1 MSDDPIRRE
10 VGGDF
15 ARHVR
20 HHARGLGTIAAASV
34 LGMASTFIYQVVSA
48 RYLAPADFGLLAAF
62 FVIVN
67 TAAIGSSSLQN
78 AIVVKTAEELAYG
91 SPTEAKRRSWPV
103 EAVII
108 GCGGGLAVG
117 LAAPWLAAQ
126 LATSAG
132 VVIAA
137 ATTIPL
143 GFLLAD
149 AVGRLQGSGKVVAA
163 VWTSTAV
170 QVARVIFLLAAI
182 AIGVGLAG
190 AIGAVVASTIVVLIG
205 ALVAARH
212 SRRPAGRVLGMSG
225 VSIVVL
231 TTAFAWLTNSDVIY
245 VRAGATGEIAGAYA
259 SAAVLVK
266 VGLLIPSTLS
276 LYLLPRFVRNRH
288 DPALRRFGT
297 WAVLAIS
304 LTTSLAMAAF
314 FQLFGAQIVDLLFGS
329 EYISASRILVPLT
342 LAYLPWVAAQGLLI
356 SLTSSASRLGAI
368 ALVLASIAQFI
379 AFPILLPDLGAMMW
393 GIGAIG
399 LCIFA
404 SFFIIDAVGVRRR
417 PRAAD
422 IR

>member
-1 MSDDPIRRE
+1 MSDNSTGRE
-10 VGGDF
+10 APGEF
-15 ARHVR
+15 ARHIR

-34 LGMASTFIYQVVSA
+34 LGMLSTFIYQVVSA

-91 SPTEAKRRSWPV
+91 APPAARRRTWPA

-108 GCGGGLAVG
+108 GCAGGVAVA
-117 LAAPWLAAQ
+117 LAAPWLATQ
-126 LATSAG
+126 LDTSTG
-132 VVIAA
+132 VVLAA

-170 QVARVIFLLAAI
+170 QVARVLFLLAAI
-182 AIGVGLAG
+182 VIGVGLAG
-190 AIGAVVASTIVVLIG
+190 AIGAVVASTIAVLIG

-212 SRRPAGRVLGMSG
+212 SRRPAGRVLGLSG

-245 VRAGATGEIAGAYA
+245 VRAGTTEEITGAYA

-288 DPALRRFGT
+288 DPRLRMVGT

-304 LTTSLAMAAF
+304 LATSLAMAAF
-314 FQLFGAQIVDLLFGS
+314 FQLFGPQVVDLLFGS
-329 EYISASRILVPLT
+329 EYSPASPILVPLT

-356 SLTSSASRLGAI
+356 SLTSSASRMGAI
-368 ALVLASIAQFI
+368 VLVLSSIAQFI
-379 AFPILLPDLGAMMW
+379 VFPMLLPDLVALMW
-393 GIGAIG
+393 AIGAIG
-399 LCIFA
+399 ACVFA
-404 SFFIIDAVGVRRR
+404 SFFAIDMVGVRRR
-417 PRAAD
+417 PRAAG